1 MNEAQ
6 FVQARLIRLH
16 EDVAQPEYLLTADRY
31 TIGRLTGV
39 CEILVHRR
47 TVSRIHARLE
57 RNGSHFVL
65 HDLSRNQTY
74 VNHAPVNG
82 AHTLHERD
90 LIGLASPEPLLRF
103 VDSDPTLL
111 TGGKLRLDESSM
123 HFTWN
128 QQPLDLTPSQWRLLN
143 YLYQHRG
150 EVCRREQCAQAIWGT
165 EFLPGMDA
173 DNLDKVL
180 SGLRARLREV
190 DPLADPIAV
199 RRGLGYTLT
208 VMPELHS
215 HPPHTDRLRAG

>member
-1 MNEAQ
+1 MTSEAL
-6 FVQARLIRLH
+6 FAQARLIRLH
-16 EDVAQPEYLLTADRY
+16 EDVVQPEYLLTADHY
-31 TIGRLTGV
+31 TIGRLVGV
-39 CEILVHRR
+39 CEILVQRR

-74 VNHAPVNG
+74 VNHAPIEG
-82 AHTLHERD
+82 AHILHDRD

-123 HFTWN
+123 RFTWN
-128 QQPLDLTPSQWRLLN
+128 QQPLDLTPSQWRLLH

-150 EVCRREQCAQAIWGT
+150 EVCTREQCAQVVWGA

-199 RRGLGYTLT
+199 RRGIGYTL
-208 VMPELHS
+208 VEVF
-215 HPPHTDRLRAG
+215 

>member
-1 MNEAQ
+1 MTNEAQ
-6 FVQARLIRLH
+6 LLQTRLVRLH
-16 EDVAQPEYLLTADRY
+16 EDVDQPEYLLTADRY
-31 TIGRLTGV
+31 TIGRLVGV

-47 TVSRIHARLE
+47 TISRIHARLE

-74 VNHAPVNG
+74 VNHTPIEGV
-82 AHTLHERD
+82 HILHDRD

-103 VDSDPTLL
+103 VDSDPTIL

-123 HFTWN
+123 RFTWN

-143 YLYQHRG
+143 HLYQHRG
-150 EVCRREQCAQAIWGT
+150 EVCTREQCALAVWGV

-190 DPLADPIAV
+190 DAQADPITV
-199 RRGLGYTLT
+199 RRGLGYTL
-208 VMPELHS
+208 EA
-215 HPPHTDRLRAG
+215 DA